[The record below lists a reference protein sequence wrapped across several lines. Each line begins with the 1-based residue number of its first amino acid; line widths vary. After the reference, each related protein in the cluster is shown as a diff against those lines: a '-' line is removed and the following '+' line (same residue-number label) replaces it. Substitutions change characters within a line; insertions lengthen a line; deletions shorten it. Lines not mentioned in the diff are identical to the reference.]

1 MTFTPVPGQNWKRQ
15 EYFDHYFYQVP
26 CTYSMT
32 VELDVTAVRKAQR
45 RLYPAM
51 LHLLAMVV
59 NRHEEFRMAI
69 GPDGKPGVYSEMHPC
84 YTIFHPEDETF
95 SNIWTLY
102 DPDWQVF
109 LKRYEEDKRLYGE
122 NRGMT
127 AKENVPENTF
137 PVSMIAWA
145 SFTAFNLNL
154 QKGYDYLPPIFTMGK
169 LSQRG
174 DRWLLPLAAQV
185 HHSVC
190 DGFHL
195 SRFLSELQQELDR
208 MESLIPRQ

>member
-1 MTFTPVPGQNWKRQ
+1 
-15 EYFDHYFYQVP
+15 
-26 CTYSMT
+26 
-32 VELDVTAVRKAQR
+32 
-45 RLYPAM
+45 
-51 LHLLAMVV
+51 
-59 NRHEEFRMAI
+59 
-69 GPDGKPGVYSEMHPC
+69 
-84 YTIFHPEDETF
+84 
-95 SNIWTLY
+95 
-102 DPDWQVF
+102 
-109 LKRYEEDKRLYGE
+109 
-122 NRGMT
+122 
-127 AKENVPENTF
+127 
-137 PVSMIAWA
+137 MIPWA